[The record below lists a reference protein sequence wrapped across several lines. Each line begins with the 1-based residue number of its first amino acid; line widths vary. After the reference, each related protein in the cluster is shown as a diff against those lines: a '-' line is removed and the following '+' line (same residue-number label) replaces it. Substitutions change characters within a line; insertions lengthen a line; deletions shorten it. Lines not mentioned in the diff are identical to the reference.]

1 MPLFGRPDAVL
12 AERVP
17 LVRRFMPFLMRRRN
31 ESLVWFEQDVTVDP
45 ALAFADAF
53 SRARDVRLTFF
64 QLVLRSIARVIDE
77 FPRLNRYVVGRR
89 LYQRTNVAISFSG
102 KEAFESDA
110 PLYVRKRVFD
120 PHESL
125 EAMVRSLGESVRS
138 GRAGQRTQSDHE
150 MAILSRMPRLAID
163 GVVTLGRLLD
173 YFNLLPARMIQEDPL
188 YASVFVAN
196 LGSVGIAGAYHHLYE
211 YGTIPIFVVVGAYR
225 NVVVVEDDGRLAAR
239 RVSTLKYTYDERIE
253 DGFYCARALSRM
265 KDLLERPE
273 QLV

>member
-1 MPLFGRPDAVL
+1 MLFFGRPDAVL

-45 ALAFADAF
+45 ALAFAASF
-53 SRARDVRLTFF
+53 SRTHDLRLSFF
-64 QLVLRSIARVIDE
+64 QLVLRSIARVLDE

-89 LYQRTNVAISFSG
+89 LYQRTDVAISFSG
-102 KEAFESDA
+102 KEAFENDS
-110 PLYVRKRVFD
+110 PLYVRKRVFHR
-120 PHESL
+120 HETL
-125 EAMVRSLGESVRS
+125 EAMARSLSESVRS
-138 GRAGQRTQSDHE
+138 GRAGQRTQSDYE
-150 MAILSRMPRLAID
+150 IAILSRMPRLAID
-163 GVVTLGRLLD
+163 GMVLLGRLLD
-173 YFNLLPARMIQEDPL
+173 HFNLLPARMIREDPL
-188 YASVFVAN
+188 YASAFVAN

-225 NVVVVEDDGRLAAR
+225 NVVVVEDDGRIAAR
-239 RVSTLKYTYDERIE
+239 RVSTLKYTYDERVE

-273 QLV
+273 QLA